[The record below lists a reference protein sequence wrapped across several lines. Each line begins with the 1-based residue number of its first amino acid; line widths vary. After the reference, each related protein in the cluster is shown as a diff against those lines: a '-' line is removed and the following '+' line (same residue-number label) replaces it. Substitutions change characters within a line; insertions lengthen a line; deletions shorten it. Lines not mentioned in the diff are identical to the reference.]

1 LLGAEGRG
9 RAQFRKEQKPRFVGA
24 GGHLKRRNDFDAM
37 IDEALVDCYTD
48 SEMVTA
54 MMTAIEDH
62 LDLPFTTK
70 VLGLTVNVVAVDL
83 NEAGDVVALCT
94 SNGKRQSIP
103 LVDLPIPDPPPAGA
117 QWVAAF
123 RRFSRNR

>member
-1 LLGAEGRG
+1 
-9 RAQFRKEQKPRFVGA
+9 
-24 GGHLKRRNDFDAM
+24 M

-54 MMTAIEDH
+54 MMTAIQDH

-70 VLGLTVNVVAVDL
+70 VLGLTVKVVTVDL
-83 NEAGDVVALCT
+83 NEAEDVVALCT
-94 SNGKRQSIP
+94 SNGKRQRIP

-123 RRFSRNR
+123 RRFARNR